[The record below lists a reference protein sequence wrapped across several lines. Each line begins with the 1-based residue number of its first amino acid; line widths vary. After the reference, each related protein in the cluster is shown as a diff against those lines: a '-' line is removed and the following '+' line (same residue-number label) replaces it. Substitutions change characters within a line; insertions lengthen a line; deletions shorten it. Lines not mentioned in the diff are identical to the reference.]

1 MQHQSNQMLLEA
13 KISNLQQSGLAFLK
27 SNPSII
33 GNVELNLNDDLFKN
47 SSLTISK
54 NDNLM
59 ILNSECTIGQQ
70 KKTQKLQFETGK
82 L

>member
-1 MQHQSNQMLLEA
+1 MLLEA